1 MAVLMNPDGSPISL
15 FFQQIWCEIDLI
27 SGDYLNA
34 ELSQGILTVKEAEQL
49 VGRLVVQLF
58 ISCPPLLVSSFYEC
72 DSAPYAED
80 HRCIQKEVL
89 RRYSYRLSF
98 HLA

>member
-27 SGDYLNA
+27 SGDYLNV

-58 ISCPPLLVSSFYEC
+58 ISCPPLLVSSF
-72 DSAPYAED
+72 
-80 HRCIQKEVL
+80 
-89 RRYSYRLSF
+89 
-98 HLA
+98 

>member
-49 VGRLVVQLF
+49 VGRLVVQHF
-58 ISCPPLLVSSFYEC
+58 SCVAI
-72 DSAPYAED
+72 DVT
-80 HRCIQKEVL
+80 HQKRHIFL
-89 RRYSYRLSF
+89 D
-98 HLA
+98 

>member
-1 MAVLMNPDGSPISL
+1 MRAFMYPDGGPIIL

-58 ISCPPLLVSSFYEC
+58 SCVGIDVS
-72 DSAPYAED
+72 
-80 HRCIQKEVL
+80 HQKRHIFL
-89 RRYSYRLSF
+89 D
-98 HLA
+98 

>member
-49 VGRLVVQLF
+49 VGRLVVQLK
-58 ISCPPLLVSSFYEC
+58 SRVGMDVTKQNSHMLL
-72 DSAPYAED
+72 D
-80 HRCIQKEVL
+80 
-89 RRYSYRLSF
+89 
-98 HLA
+98 

>member
-34 ELSQGILTVKEAEQL
+34 ELSQGILTVKEDEQL

-58 ISCPPLLVSSFYEC
+58 SCVRIDMAHHQINVFLFLSGQNVV
-72 DSAPYAED
+72 D
-80 HRCIQKEVL
+80 HSRILWFCVHH
-89 RRYSYRLSF
+89 Y
-98 HLA
+98 H

>member
-1 MAVLMNPDGSPISL
+1 MNPDGNPISL

-58 ISCPPLLVSSFYEC
+58 SCVGIDVAHHKVNIS
-72 DSAPYAED
+72 
-80 HRCIQKEVL
+80 L
-89 RRYSYRLSF
+89 RQMVKGYSLWQYPAN
-98 HLA
+98 HLMCYLTAAFLI

>member
-49 VGRLVVQLF
+49 VQSIWFCKFQFGIVNSAKIM
-58 ISCPPLLVSSFYEC
+58 IS
-72 DSAPYAED
+72 
-80 HRCIQKEVL
+80 
-89 RRYSYRLSF
+89 
-98 HLA
+98 

>member
-49 VGRLVVQLF
+49 VCRLVVQLL
-58 ISCPPLLVSSFYEC
+58 SCIGIYVAHQEG
-72 DSAPYAED
+72 
-80 HRCIQKEVL
+80 HI
-89 RRYSYRLSF
+89 RLG
-98 HLA
+98 

>member
-49 VGRLVVQLF
+49 VSRLVVQLF
-58 ISCPPLLVSSFYEC
+58 SCVGI
-72 DSAPYAED
+72 DVT
-80 HRCIQKEVL
+80 HQKRHIFL
-89 RRYSYRLSF
+89 D
-98 HLA
+98 